1 MQQDFEYRHK
11 LSKDE
16 DIDPCLNHMTSF
28 LALIE
33 QQCIDE
39 TLMPVDKGTW
49 LKCIQSSEALVK
61 WKLDQI
67 VSVKTENPSRIAY
80 AKPTKNGEPKLH
92 KIIGNEFVE

>member
-1 MQQDFEYRHK
+1 
-11 LSKDE
+11 
-16 DIDPCLNHMTSF
+16 MTSF

-49 LKCIQSSEALVK
+49 AKCIEFNEAPVK

-67 VSVKTENPSRIAY
+67 VRVKIESSSRIAST
-80 AKPTKNGEPKLH
+80 KPPKNG
-92 KIIGNEFVE
+92 